1 MKNGKL
7 TKLPHQEMDRSKT
20 GQTGRGLRREANKG
34 KTTRG
39 GEGCEDAEEKHGG
52 HNRILVRLSCG
63 FERVQVVL
71 RCHSVDFYGKP

>member
-7 TKLPHQEMDRSKT
+7 TNLPHQEMDRSRT

-39 GEGCEDAEEKHGG
+39 EEECEAAKDKHGG
-52 HNRILVRLSCG
+52 HNI
-63 FERVQVVL
+63 E
-71 RCHSVDFYGKP
+71 DFGC